1 MLIALGYTFIALEF
15 LLEALG
21 ITIMLV
27 SSFVSV
33 GKANDSSTT
42 NNNSLRERLNDEH
55 DEYETLH
62 QMTMMM
68 EEEEEG

>member
-27 SSFVSV
+27 SSFVNV

-42 NNNSLRERLNDEH
+42 NSNSLHERLNDEY

-68 EEEEEG
+68 EEEG